1 MKRILSLLA
10 VSGLLAACSSTPT
23 ATAPQTS
30 ATAEPTAAAAPAP
43 APAPAT
49 TTTVVVNDLYPPK
62 GVGGALG
69 QREIFYDFDKFN
81 VKDQFLPVVSA
92 HAKFLKDH
100 AKAHVTLQG
109 NTDERGSSEYNLAL
123 GQRRADS
130 VRKLMTAAGVSEG
143 QIETVSFG
151 KEKLRAAGHD
161 EAAWSQNR
169 RTDILYKGE

>member
-10 VSGLLAACSSTPT
+10 VTGLLAACSSTPT
-23 ATAPQTS
+23 TTAPQTS
-30 ATAEPTAAAAPAP
+30 ANAEPANAEPTASKNAG
-43 APAPAT
+43 AT
-49 TTTVVVNDLYPPK
+49 SMSTSDLYPAK

-81 VKDQFLPVVSA
+81 VKDQYLPVVSA

-143 QIETVSFG
+143 QIETISFG
-151 KEKLRAAGHD
+151 KEKPRAAGHN
-161 EAAWSQNR
+161 EASWSQNR
-169 RTDILYKGE
+169 RTDIVYKGE

>member
-30 ATAEPTAAAAPAP
+30 ATAEPTAAAAPA
-43 APAPAT
+43 APAAAT
-49 TTTVVVNDLYPPK
+49 TVAVNDLYPPK

-130 VRKLMTAAGVSEG
+130 VRKLMTAAGVAES

-151 KEKLRAAGHD
+151 KEKPRAAGHN